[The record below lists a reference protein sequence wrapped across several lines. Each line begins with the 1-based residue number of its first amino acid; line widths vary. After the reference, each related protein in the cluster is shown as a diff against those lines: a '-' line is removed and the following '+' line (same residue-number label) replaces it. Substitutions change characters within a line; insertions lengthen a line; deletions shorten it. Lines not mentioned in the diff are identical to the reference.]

1 VVRSVRRKSTD
12 RRISLAQ
19 AERAIYVDLEGF
31 QDKASALVGILV
43 GDTLEQVVFD
53 PELRMAA
60 EAKGLRVSSFPTEAA
75 RILDQAIREDRVVV
89 GYTRH
94 ERDLFAKWGGVDL
107 GEHYRDAHKIAK
119 RWKNRLHHGEPI
131 AGWGL
136 KDFLSFIEYEVPSHL
151 GRANTTKRLRAVLEM
166 LPGRGSYEALSS
178 TKKRQWTNLLTYNQH
193 DCRGM
198 RELVL
203 RAARELEAKG

>member
-1 VVRSVRRKSTD
+1 MRSVRRRSTE
-12 RRISLAQ
+12 RRISLAE
-19 AERAIYVDLEGF
+19 AERGIYVDLEGF
-31 QDKASALVGILV
+31 QAKPSALVGILV
-43 GDTLEQVVFD
+43 GDELEQVVFD
-53 PELRMAA
+53 PELRSAA
-60 EAKGLRVSSFPTEAA
+60 EAKGLRVSSFPSEAA
-75 RILDQAIREDRVVV
+75 RILDQAVREDRVVV
-89 GYTRH
+89 GYTQH

-119 RWKNRLHHGEPI
+119 RWKKKLHRGEHI

-136 KDFLSFIEYEVPSHL
+136 KDFFSFIGYEVPSHL
-151 GRANTTKRLRAVLEM
+151 GRTNTTNRLRAVLEM
-166 LPGRGSYEALSS
+166 LSKRGSYEALSP

-203 RAARELEAKG
+203 RAARELEGKA